1 MIYYVYDLYSY
12 DTVGNKKEGFEVND
26 IWCSEKDIYISKDDL
41 STNKKLIK
49 ALKKLGILETVLH
62 IKSIGIEG
70 EAEHTLYFSDLRNNS
85 FKPEFELR
93 FKKKEDIT

>member
-49 ALKKLGILETVLH
+49 ALKKLGILKTGLH
-62 IKSIGIEG
+62 TTSISIEG
-70 EAEHTLYFSDLRNNS
+70 ETEYTLYFSDLRNNL
-85 FKPEFELR
+85 FRPEFELR
-93 FKKKEDIT
+93 CKKIID